1 MQYNKDIHHRRSI
14 RLKDYDYSQTGA
26 YFVTVCSWNKG
37 CVFGD
42 IADGALQMNECGQ
55 TVQDEWMKTV
65 DIRTNVELDEFAVMP
80 NHIHGI
86 IVLVGARRCLA
97 LNVNNEFLNGAAN
110 RQCKGEAM
118 PRPYRREEKRA
129 THRVAPTLISG
140 SVGAIV
146 GQFKSTVTKR
156 INEIHNTPGRPVWQ
170 RNYYEHIIRDEDEL
184 NRIREYIIN
193 NPARWAED
201 ENNPINW
208 TL

>member
-1 MQYNKDIHHRRSI
+1 
-14 RLKDYDYSQTGA
+14 
-26 YFVTVCSWNKG
+26 
-37 CVFGD
+37 
-42 IADGALQMNECGQ
+42 
-55 TVQDEWMKTV
+55 MKTA

-86 IVLVGARRCLA
+86 IVLADNVALDVG
-97 LNVNNEFLNGAAN
+97 NEFLNGAAH
-110 RQCKGEAM
+110 RQCRGEAV
-118 PRPYRREEKRA
+118 PRPDRGREKRA

-156 INEIHNTPGRPVWQ
+156 MNEIHNIPGRPVWQ
-170 RNYYEHIIRDEDEL
+170 RNYYEHIIRDEGEL

-201 ENNPINW
+201 ENNPINAKRDV
-208 TL
+208 